1 MNIGIIGS
9 GGREHSICFKLKQS
23 NKINNLY
30 CLPGNAGTSEISQN
44 IDVDI
49 NDFKKLYKIIK
60 NKKIDILIVGPE
72 IPLVNGITD
81 FFEEKKIKVFGP
93 SKKASMLEG
102 SKAFMKKI
110 CKDFNIPSAKYK
122 EITNINDAEKFIEE
136 FNLPIVVK
144 SDGLAAGKGVTICDS
159 KEKAIKDIKDILNGK
174 FKLSKK
180 VVIEEF
186 LQGEEASYFIITDG
200 ENYIPIGTA
209 QDHKRI
215 GENDTGPNT
224 GGMGAYSPSFLIT
237 AEVEEKIKQKI
248 IEPTLKGMKDIGC
261 PYKGILYAGL
271 MIENSEPKLI
281 EYNIRFGDPEC
292 QILMMRLENDLIDLI
307 TATFNKTLLNKKV
320 SWTKEPGITIVAA
333 SKGYPGNFEKLKE
346 IKNIH
351 MIKSNNKKQ
360 LFHAGTIK
368 KNDGKI
374 YSHGGRVLNSTVVD
388 SNLETARNKALEI
401 LDNLD
406 WSNKYYRRDIGY
418 QVIDK

>member
-49 NDFKKLYKIIK
+49 NNFKKLYEIIK

-144 SDGLAAGKGVTICDS
+144 SDGLAAGKGVTICNS
-159 KEKAIKDIKDILNGK
+159 KEQAIKDIKDILNGK

-248 IEPTLKGMKDIGC
+248 IEPTLKGMKEIGC

-271 MIENSEPKLI
+271 MIKNSEPKLI

>member
-30 CLPGNAGTSEISQN
+30 CLPGNPGTSEISQN

-49 NDFKKLYKIIK
+49 NNFEKLYEIIK

-144 SDGLAAGKGVTICDS
+144 SDGLAAGKGVTICNS
-159 KEKAIKDIKDILNGK
+159 KEQAIKDIKDILNGK

-186 LQGEEASYFIITDG
+186 LEGEEASYFIITDG

-237 AEVEEKIKQKI
+237 AEVEKKIKQKI
-248 IEPTLKGMKDIGC
+248 IEPTLKGMKEIGC

-292 QILMMRLENDLIDLI
+292 QILMMRLKNDLIDLI

>member
-49 NDFKKLYKIIK
+49 NDFKKLYEIIK

-136 FNLPIVVK
+136 FNTPIVVK

-159 KEKAIKDIKDILNGK
+159 REKAIKDIKDILNGK

-186 LQGEEASYFIITDG
+186 LEGEEASYFIITDG

-248 IEPTLKGMKDIGC
+248 IEPTLKGMKEIGC

-388 SNLETARNKALEI
+388 TNLETARNKALEI

>member
-49 NDFKKLYKIIK
+49 NDFKKLYEIIK

-248 IEPTLKGMKDIGC
+248 IEPTLKGMKEIGC

-271 MIENSEPKLI
+271 MIKNSEPKLI

-388 SNLETARNKALEI
+388 TNLKTARNKALEI

>member
-49 NDFKKLYKIIK
+49 NDFKKLYEIIK

-110 CKDFNIPSAKYK
+110 CKDFDIPSAKYK

-180 VVIEEF
+180 AVIEEF

-224 GGMGAYSPSFLIT
+224 GGMGAYSPSYLIT

-248 IEPTLKGMKDIGC
+248 IEPTLKGMKEIGC

-271 MIENSEPKLI
+271 MIDNSEPKLI

-346 IKNIH
+346 IKNIR

-388 SNLETARNKALEI
+388 SSLEKARNKALEI

>member
-49 NDFKKLYKIIK
+49 NDFKKLYEIIK

-248 IEPTLKGMKDIGC
+248 IEPTLKGMKEIGC

-406 WSNKYYRRDIGY
+406 WSDKYYRRDIGY

>member
-248 IEPTLKGMKDIGC
+248 IEPTLKGMKEIGC

>member
-49 NDFKKLYKIIK
+49 NDFKKLYEIIK

-248 IEPTLKGMKDIGC
+248 IEPTLKGMKEIGC

-333 SKGYPGNFEKLKE
+333 SKGYPENFEKLKE

-351 MIKSNNKKQ
+351 MIKLNNKKQ

>member
-49 NDFKKLYKIIK
+49 NDFKKLYEIIK

-110 CKDFNIPSAKYK
+110 CKDFDIPSAKYK

-180 VVIEEF
+180 AIIEEF

-215 GENDTGPNT
+215 GENNTGPNT
-224 GGMGAYSPSFLIT
+224 GGMGAYSPSYLIT

-248 IEPTLKGMKDIGC
+248 IEPTLKGMKEIGC

>member
-49 NDFKKLYKIIK
+49 NDFKKLYEIIK

-186 LQGEEASYFIITDG
+186 LEGEEASYFIITDG

-248 IEPTLKGMKDIGC
+248 IEPTLKGMKEIGC

-333 SKGYPGNFEKLKE
+333 SKGYPENFEKLKE

-388 SNLETARNKALEI
+388 TNLETARNKALEI

>member
-49 NDFKKLYKIIK
+49 NDFKKLYEIIK
-60 NKKIDILIVGPE
+60 NKKIDILIVGSE

-186 LQGEEASYFIITDG
+186 LEGEEASYFIITDG

-248 IEPTLKGMKDIGC
+248 IEPTLKGMKEIGC

-388 SNLETARNKALEI
+388 TNLETARNKALEI

>member
-49 NDFKKLYKIIK
+49 NDFKKLYEIIK

-93 SKKASMLEG
+93 SKKASKLEG

-110 CKDFNIPSAKYK
+110 CKDYDIPSAKYK

-144 SDGLAAGKGVTICDS
+144 SDGLAAGKGVTICES

-180 VVIEEF
+180 AVIEEF

-224 GGMGAYSPSFLIT
+224 GGMGAYSPSYLIT

-248 IEPTLKGMKDIGC
+248 IEPTLKGMKEIGC

-271 MIENSEPKLI
+271 MIDNSEPKLI

-388 SNLETARNKALEI
+388 SSLEKARNKALEI